1 MVGRRCQKWLNYCL
15 DRPPPPIQSINQ
27 PITYLQA
34 YGGSGHCN
42 DPDAPTYIGSI
53 QIEVDYDG
61 GWMRTAET
69 RLTDLKHDGGLSAF
83 NWEFVDTFHN
93 MYNFDPNEDCGTVQV
108 TISND
113 LCG

>member
-1 MVGRRCQKWLNYCL
+1 
-15 DRPPPPIQSINQ
+15 
-27 PITYLQA
+27 
-34 YGGSGHCN
+34 
-42 DPDAPTYIGSI
+42 
-53 QIEVDYDG
+53 
-61 GWMRTAET
+61 MRTAET